1 MVSEDMVEDANAT
14 SIAAP
19 YGIFE
24 WDLSGLT
31 QAPTT
36 TVTPARVQESVFS
49 IEGKVAN
56 INDFR
61 EYAKDGK
68 SIAALV
74 MIKAPWVRE
83 DATNADCSHI
93 DLNKLRLIAQLGRMA
108 YGRILSTFD
117 RPRPGWDNEVR
128 HHEVLRELRDNKT

>member
-1 MVSEDMVEDANAT
+1 MSNEVAPIYFDLLSYDRKLFVRSCATLRLISEL
-14 SIAAP
+14 
-19 YGIFE
+19 GQRIFE

-36 TVTPARVQESVFS
+36 TVTPARVQESAFS

-74 MIKAPWVRE
+74 MIKATRVRE

-93 DLNKLRLIAQLGRMA
+93 DLIKLRLIAQLGRMA
-108 YGRILSTFD
+108 YGRITSTFD
-117 RPRPGWDNEVR
+117 RPRAVG
-128 HHEVLRELRDNKT
+128 